1 MAWREYFDS
10 RILSAEQAVEKIQ
23 NGHRVFLDGNAAI
36 PWALVNALIARDA
49 SLRDVELNHLLVF
62 GDDPFAHCQG
72 MRNNAW
78 FLGPG
83 IRSAVNAGEADYIP
97 IFLSEIPRLVR
108 EGNWP
113 IDVALINVSPPDR
126 YGFMSLGIEVSV
138 TKPCAEAARIVI
150 AQVNPSMP
158 RSLGDSFIH
167 VTDVDC
173 FVETDEPLLEIPVKE
188 SSATEMQIGRHVADL
203 IEDGATLQMGIGG
216 IPNAVLAQLDDK
228 KDLGVHTEMFSDG
241 VLRLLELGV
250 ITNQKK
256 GLHRGK
262 IVSSFA
268 MGSRELYDYIDNNPI
283 FEFRPSHY
291 VNDPFVIAQNH
302 KMTAINSAIQVDLT
316 GQVCADSIG
325 DNIFSG
331 IGGQVDFIRGA
342 ARSIGGGLPI
352 IALPSTAKG
361 GTVSRI
367 QARLSPGAGVVTSR
381 GDVHYVVTEYGVA
394 SLFGKNLR
402 QRAEAL
408 VGISHPDF
416 RSDLRRDSRWLPDQP

>member
-1 MAWREYFDS
+1 MTWRDHYNS
-10 RILSAEQAVEKIQ
+10 NTVSAARAVETIQ
-23 NGHRVFLDGNAAI
+23 DGHRVFLDGNASL
-36 PWALVNALIARDA
+36 PWALVNALIARDGH
-49 SLRDVELNHLLVF
+49 LKDVQLNHLLVF
-62 GDDPFAHCQG
+62 GNDPFAKCRG

-83 IRSAVNAGEADYIP
+83 IRSAVNAGDADYIP
-97 IFLSEIPRLVR
+97 IFLSEIASLVR
-108 EGNWP
+108 GGRWP

-126 YGFMSLGIEVSV
+126 YGFMSFGIEVSV
-138 TKPCAEAARIVI
+138 SKTCAEAATVVI
-150 AQVNPSMP
+150 AQVNEAMP

-167 VTDVDC
+167 VTDVDR
-173 FVETDEPLLEIPVKE
+173 FVVAEEPLLEIPVKE
-188 SSATEMQIGRHVADL
+188 SSPVEMEIGRHVAGL
-203 IEDGATLQMGIGG
+203 IQDGATLQMGIGG
-216 IPNAVLAQLDDK
+216 IPNAVLAQLDGK

-241 VLRLLELGV
+241 VLRLLEEGV

-291 VNDPFVIAQNH
+291 VNDPFVIAQNQR
-302 KMTAINSAIQVDLT
+302 MTAINSAIEVDLT
-316 GQVCADSIG
+316 GQVCADSMG

-342 ARSIGGGLPI
+342 SRSPGGVPV

-381 GDVHYVVTEYGVA
+381 GDVHYIVTEFGA
-394 SLFGKNLR
+394 ADLFGKNLR

-408 VGISHPDF
+408 VAISHPDF
-416 RSDLRRDSRWLPDQP
+416 REQLRKESRWL